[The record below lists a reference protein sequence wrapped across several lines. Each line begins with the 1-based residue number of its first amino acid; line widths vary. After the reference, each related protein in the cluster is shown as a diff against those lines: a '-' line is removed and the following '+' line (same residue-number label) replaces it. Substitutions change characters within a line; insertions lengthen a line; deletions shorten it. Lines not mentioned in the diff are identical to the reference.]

1 MVKKRTVVGAGFVAA
16 AVVAV
21 VVSQVWIPRQG
32 GPVPF
37 GERQS
42 LEEYMGHNVAE
53 VSRMAGQVA
62 AESGGELRVVGLP
75 YVQTCGVGQTQG
87 YRLRGFTTVAP
98 SISFD
103 RLEELVKAHHRDGV
117 TVVWVQNE
125 YQKDGTRNIYL
136 NDREGNSV
144 KLKYSEND
152 IVMSSRS
159 ACLPTDKPL
168 DDPGQFVLPS
178 VEEAFPGVHVTVSD
192 NTNPDLHPLPALT
205 LGAQADPQ
213 SGVQSHPQSGA
224 QSGTQSGS

>member
-16 AVVAV
+16 AVMAV

-62 AESGGELRVVGLP
+62 AESDGELRVVGLP

-168 DDPGQFVLPS
+168 NDPGQFVLPS

-192 NTNPDLHPLPALT
+192 NTDPDLHPLPTLT
-205 LGAQADPQ
+205 PGAHVTPQ
-213 SGVQSHPQSGA
+213 SSAQSGA
-224 QSGTQSGS
+224 QSGE

>member
-1 MVKKRTVVGAGFVAA
+1 MVKKRTAVGAGFVAA

-53 VSRMAGQVA
+53 VSRLAGQVA
-62 AESGGELRVVGLP
+62 AESGGEVRVVGLP

-144 KLKYSEND
+144 KLKYLEND

-178 VEEAFPGVHVTVSD
+178 VEEAFMGVPVTVSD
-192 NTNPDLHPLPALT
+192 NTDPDLHPVPTLT
-205 LGAQADPQ
+205 PGAHVA
-213 SGVQSHPQSGA
+213 PQSGA
-224 QSGTQSGS
+224 QSGAQSGS

>member
-1 MVKKRTVVGAGFVAA
+1 MVKKWTVVGAGFVAA
-16 AVVAV
+16 AVVAAAV
-21 VVSQVWIPRQG
+21 VNQVWISRQG
-32 GPVPF
+32 GPVSF

-42 LEEYMGHNVAE
+42 LEEYMGHNLSE
-53 VSRMAGQVA
+53 EPRMAEQLA
-62 AESGGELRVVGLP
+62 AETGGELRIAGLS
-75 YVQTCGVGQTQG
+75 YVQTCGVGPTQG

-168 DDPGQFVLPS
+168 NDPGQFVLPS
-178 VEEAFPGVHVTVSD
+178 VEEAFPGMHVTISD
-192 NTNPDLHPLPALT
+192 NTNPDLHPVPTLT
-205 LGAQADPQ
+205 PGAN
-213 SGVQSHPQSGA
+213 VTPQSGA
-224 QSGTQSGS
+224 QSGAQSGE

>member
-1 MVKKRTVVGAGFVAA
+1 M
-16 AVVAV
+16 AV

-62 AESGGELRVVGLP
+62 AESDGELRVVGLP

-117 TVVWVQNE
+117 TVVWVQDE

-168 DDPGQFVLPS
+168 NDPGQFVLPS
-178 VEEAFPGVHVTVSD
+178 VEEAFMGVPVTVSD
-192 NTNPDLHPLPALT
+192 NADPDLHPVPTLT
-205 LGAQADPQ
+205 PGAHVAPQ
-213 SGVQSHPQSGA
+213 NGA
-224 QSGTQSGS
+224 QSAAQSGS

>member
-1 MVKKRTVVGAGFVAA
+1 LTVVKKRTAVGAGFVAA

-62 AESGGELRVVGLP
+62 AESDGELRVVGLP

-168 DDPGQFVLPS
+168 NDPGQFVLPS
-178 VEEAFPGVHVTVSD
+178 VEEAFPGMHVTISD
-192 NTNPDLHPLPALT
+192 NTNPDLHPVPTLT
-205 LGAQADPQ
+205 PGAHVA
-213 SGVQSHPQSGA
+213 PQSGA
-224 QSGTQSGS
+224 QSGAQSGS